1 MGRLDGKVAV
11 VTGGTQGIRPGHRA
25 QVPHGRRESRLL
37 LRQLWE
43 QRGNAAAGRSQ
54 PRIGRGAFVET
65 THALGCFT
73 ELIELNDHGWS
84 ILQQIHAAHLAWD
97 GRDPMRAYPVF

>member
-1 MGRLDGKVAV
+1 
-11 VTGGTQGIRPGHRA
+11 
-25 QVPHGRRESRLL
+25 
-37 LRQLWE
+37 
-43 QRGNAAAGRSQ
+43 
-54 PRIGRGAFVET
+54 VET